1 MVDNSFFT
9 IYTIY
14 VNVFTKGVIMPK
26 IIENLESR
34 LIKEAEKQIMESGY
48 GAMTIR
54 SVAKACGV
62 GVGTVY
68 NYFPSKEALVAIH
81 LLEDWKQCITAIQ
94 AVGAYAEGPR
104 SVSRCIY
111 DQLVS
116 FAGRHQ
122 AIFRDEA
129 AAASFAGS
137 FGGYHQM
144 LRGQLAQP
152 LRRFC
157 GSDFAA
163 DFIAESLLTWTMAGK
178 TFDEIYGMIEK
189 LF

>member
-1 MVDNSFFT
+1 
-9 IYTIY
+9 
-14 VNVFTKGVIMPK
+14 MPK

-34 LIKEAEKQIMESGY
+34 LIEEAKKQIEEDGY
-48 GAMTIR
+48 GALTIR

-68 NYFPSKEALVAIH
+68 NYFSSKEELIATH
-81 LLEDWKQCITAIQ
+81 LLEDWKQCIKAIN
-94 AVGAYAEGPR
+94 VVSTYSENPR
-104 SVSRCIY
+104 PVALCIY

-116 FAGRHQ
+116 FSQRHQ

-137 FGGYHQM
+137 FGKYHGM
-144 LRGQLAQP
+144 LRTQLAQP
-152 LRRFC
+152 LRKYC
-157 GSDFAA
+157 SSDFAA
-163 DFIAESLLTWTMAGK
+163 DFLAEALLAWTMAQK
-178 TFDEIYGMIEK
+178 PFDEIYGMMEK